1 MFIEEILE
9 NVVQLLSHFWFL
21 FSDTDS
27 DSVTPWTAA
36 RQTSLPL
43 TLPWSL
49 PKFMS
54 VALVMPSSRLILWCP
69 LLLPS
74 IFPSIRVFSSEFASG
89 DQSIGAST
97 SASVPPMI
105 IQGLENTG
113 KQKEEN
119 KSHPQPY
126 YPRELLPASWSW
138 RRSGRC
144 SHRGWCVVNSG
155 DCGAQALLLS
165 NEALIKLFGYFTS
178 QFPYL

>member
-9 NVVQLLSHFWFL
+9 NVVVQLPSHFWFL

-27 DSVTPWTAA
+27 DSVTPWTVA
-36 RQTSLPL
+36 RQTSLTL
-43 TLPWSL
+43 TLSWSL

-54 VALVMPSSRLILWCP
+54 VASVMPSSHLILWHP

-74 IFPSIRVFSSEFASG
+74 IFPSIRVFSSEFASV
-89 DQSIGAST
+89 DQNIGAST
-97 SASVPPMI
+97 SASVPPKI

-113 KQKEEN
+113 KQKEGN

-126 YPRELLPASWSW
+126 YPREPLSAFWSW
-138 RRSGRC
+138 CRSERC
-144 SHRGWCVVNSG
+144 SHRGWCVVNSA

-178 QFPYL
+178 RFL